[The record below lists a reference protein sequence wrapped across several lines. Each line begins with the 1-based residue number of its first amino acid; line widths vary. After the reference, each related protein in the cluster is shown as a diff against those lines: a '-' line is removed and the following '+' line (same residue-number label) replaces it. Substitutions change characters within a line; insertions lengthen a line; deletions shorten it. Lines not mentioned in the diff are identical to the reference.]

1 MFVIDNNKRHG
12 LNRSFE
18 MLQAERHRLI
28 CSHVSQHG
36 SALVRDLAQLCHVSQ
51 ETIRRDLT
59 VLEREKRLIRSF
71 GGAVATEQ
79 DESPVLNVMP
89 SSVKLSQM
97 VDGAESFRKR
107 TEENPDAKMKI
118 AKAALK
124 FIQPGDCIM
133 MDNSSTCWFLA
144 RQIPDIDIT
153 VVTNSVK
160 IIQALACRDRV
171 RVIGIG
177 GEYSER
183 HDDFHGPISESI
195 IRSFQIKTLFL
206 SCQGF
211 NIETGVRD
219 GSEVNAKLKNIMI
232 QVSENCVLLAD
243 NNKLDQYAFSQVCTL
258 NDINVLITNKL
269 NDKNFKQVFPKLN
282 IIECDK

>member
-1 MFVIDNNKRHG
+1 
-12 LNRSFE
+12 
-18 MLQAERHRLI
+18 MLQAERHKLI
-28 CSHVSQHG
+28 CSHVSQNG
-36 SALVRDLAQLCHVSQ
+36 SALVRDLAQLCLVSQ

-59 VLEREKRLIRSF
+59 TLERENRIIRSF
-71 GGAVATEQ
+71 GGAVAIDQE
-79 DESPVLNVMP
+79 EMPMVNVMP

-107 TEENPDAKMKI
+107 TEEHPDAKMKI
-118 AKAALK
+118 SKAALK
-124 FIQPGDCIM
+124 LIQPGDCIM
-133 MDNSSTCWFLA
+133 LDNSSTCWFLA

-183 HDDFHGPISESI
+183 HDDFHGPIAESI

-211 NIETGVRD
+211 NIENGIRD
-219 GSEVNAKLKNIMI
+219 GSEINSKLKNIML
-232 QVSENCVLLAD
+232 QVSENKVLLAD
-243 NNKLDQYAFSQVCTL
+243 NSKLGKYAFSQVCTFD
-258 NDINVLITNKL
+258 DIDVLITNKL
-269 NDKNFKQVFPKLN
+269 NDNNFQKQFSNLKIV
-282 IIECDK
+282 ECDK